1 MAKKLTIEL
10 MPDNTIAGDWG
21 DLTAIEALEV
31 LIGGIEVLEA
41 DRLYQGRPGPGFCD
55 LAAGW
60 LGSKACRK
68 EVKENLKELQKN
80 GQSED

>member
-1 MAKKLTIEL
+1 MAKKPTIEAK
-10 MPDNTIAGDWG
+10 PDNTIAGDWG

-41 DRLYQGRPGPGFCD
+41 DRLYQGKPGPGFCEI
-55 LAAGW
+55 AAKW

-68 EVKENLKELQKN
+68 EVKENMKELQKN
-80 GQSED
+80 GQSKN